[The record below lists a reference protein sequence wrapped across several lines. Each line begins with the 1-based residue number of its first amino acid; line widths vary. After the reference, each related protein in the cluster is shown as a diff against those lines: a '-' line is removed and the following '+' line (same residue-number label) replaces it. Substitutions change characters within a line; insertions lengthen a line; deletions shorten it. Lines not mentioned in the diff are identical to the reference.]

1 MSPQT
6 LTLMQG
12 GKRLRCYNLKYCGP
26 IDATDADGT
35 EHIAPECIWA
45 KAEDAPSDGR
55 ALAQIEDS
63 TYEVLVTVER
73 AIAQIISR
81 LAGHPPEDAGVIV
94 KIQGSQLDRLAHALR
109 LI

>member
-12 GKRLRCYNLKYCGP
+12 GKRLQCYNLKYCGP
-26 IDATDADGT
+26 IDATDANGS

-45 KAEDAPSDGR
+45 KVEDTPSDGR

-81 LAGHPPEDAGVIV
+81 ICRHPPEDAAVIV
-94 KIQGSQLDRLAHALR
+94 KIHGAQLDHLARALH
-109 LI
+109 LV